1 MPKKK
6 TLAKLKQELQKY
18 FNRYIRLRDSEDG
31 YFTCISCNQVKPVDY
46 MDAGHYF
53 AVSGYDGLRFDEDNV
68 HGECKGCNCFDQSH
82 LIGYGINLKKK
93 IGEDRYNL
101 LLKKARDY
109 KEKGNRFNRLEIEE
123 KILYYKQKCNEN

>member
-6 TLAKLKQELQKY
+6 TLGKLKQLLQKE

-31 YFTCISCNQVKPVDY
+31 YFKCISCGLVKSVEY

-93 IGEDRYNL
+93 LGEHGYKI
-101 LLKKARDY
+101 LLKKAQDY
-109 KEKGNRFNRLEIEE
+109 KEKGNRFSRLEIEE
-123 KILYYKQKCNEN
+123 LIILYKHRNND